1 MDFKDKEDELLEQ
14 FYALCNDFK
23 PVDIPKST
31 NFWLV
36 RTKRGHF
43 YNDFC
48 IKNFVALGWN
58 LIDSSNI
65 NSDEELFKDI
75 IMAKYSANKRPG
87 YPLNQSR
94 TFIQEMQSGD
104 FVVIPA
110 VDDKPVMFGQLLNYY
125 EEANLTYVEEIN
137 FLNSLP
143 PYGESADCPY
153 KKRWK
158 VKWLRSRRPEEISP
172 YLGRLFASS
181 HGLSKANDYSEY
193 ILSSIFD
200 FYKWHDS
207 YNGVFRV
214 KQQLRIR
221 SRDLSGFIYNM
232 DRLAELTIDG
242 ETYVKSNLNSP
253 GDIILSL
260 GESIANLDKAS
271 LFFLVA
277 FFLSSDISIGP
288 FTISGLLP
296 LLEKIVTSRKN
307 KDEKAAELAK
317 LAAETRLVN
326 AQADKTEAE
335 TERLKIE
342 NQHQE
347 LSQIVLECRSC
358 SRRLEIEQNAQVQST
373 IMNSNDAN

>member
-1 MDFKDKEDELLEQ
+1 M
-14 FYALCNDFK
+14 
-23 PVDIPKST
+23 
-31 NFWLV
+31 
-36 RTKRGHF
+36 
-43 YNDFC
+43 
-48 IKNFVALGWN
+48 
-58 LIDSSNI
+58 
-65 NSDEELFKDI
+65 
-75 IMAKYSANKRPG
+75 
-87 YPLNQSR
+87 
-94 TFIQEMQSGD
+94 
-104 FVVIPA
+104 
-110 VDDKPVMFGQLLNYY
+110 
-125 EEANLTYVEEIN
+125 
-137 FLNSLP
+137 
-143 PYGESADCPY
+143 
-153 KKRWK
+153 
-158 VKWLRSRRPEEISP
+158 
-172 YLGRLFASS
+172 
-181 HGLSKANDYSEY
+181 
-193 ILSSIFD
+193 
-200 FYKWHDS
+200 
-207 YNGVFRV
+207 
-214 KQQLRIR
+214 
-221 SRDLSGFIYNM
+221 
-232 DRLAELTIDG
+232 
-242 ETYVKSNLNSP
+242 NSP

>member
-125 EEANLTYVEEIN
+125 EEDNLTYVEEIN

-242 ETYVKSNLNSP
+242 ETSVKSNLNSP

>member
-242 ETYVKSNLNSP
+242 ETSVKSNLNSP